1 MRRVLFALAILVL
14 LPVAAFG
21 IGLGR
26 FAASLPL
33 TPAEP
38 DRKTDAIVV
47 WTGGADRVSTGL
59 ELLATGHARKLF
71 ISGVGHD
78 TTLDSLLR
86 VSRPQNVDLR
96 TVDLRCCVV
105 LGREAFDTIGNAAE
119 TATWMRG
126 EQYTSMRLVTAAY
139 HMPRALL
146 ILENVLPGSTVV
158 PHPIVPSGFD
168 PVRWWSSR
176 ESRSVLAGE
185 YVKYLVARV
194 RRTAFG

>member
-1 MRRVLFALAILVL
+1 MRRFLVVLTILVG
-14 LPVAAFG
+14 LPIVAFG

-26 FAASLPL
+26 FAASLPVV
-33 TPAEP
+33 PAQP
-38 DRKTDAIVV
+38 DEKTDAIVV

-59 ELLATGHARKLF
+59 ELLASGHAKKLF

-96 TVDLRCCVV
+96 CCIV

-126 EQYTSMRLVTAAY
+126 ERYMSMRLVTAAY